1 MTSKELKHTLGTS
14 DISNT
19 LYNTNIIAMVT
30 NKRCNNN
37 TIYIHIDI
45 LLPSLKFAIYKGA
58 ESSKQSM
65 LFFLVYRG
73 CFVMLISISKD
84 VDKDCKYYMIKSYDF
99 HHFNISIQS
108 ITSIYIANEKQTI
121 QY

>member
-1 MTSKELKHTLGTS
+1 
-14 DISNT
+14 
-19 LYNTNIIAMVT
+19 MVT

-73 CFVMLISISKD
+73 CFVRLISISKD
-84 VDKDCKYYMIKSYDF
+84 VDKDCKYYMIKSYNF
-99 HHFNISIQS
+99 HHFNVNIQS
-108 ITSIYIANEKQTI
+108 IISIYIANEKQTI